1 MKKALKHCWDNLELF
16 LMVIFLDAFLIN
28 VFLQILTRLFIN
40 QPLSFTEEVS
50 RYLFVWMVFLALP
63 FATRYDKHI
72 AMDIFV
78 RKLPD
83 KVQFVLK
90 MLIHII
96 TILVFL
102 WVVYYGIDY
111 LIFCKNVKTPVLQIS
126 KAIVAA
132 IIPLSGTLM
141 IIRTIER
148 IFIDAKLLKSG
159 KLGKS
164 EPVEGGTNA

>member
-1 MKKALKHCWDNLELF
+1 MKKGFKYCWDNLELF

-72 AMDIFV
+72 SMDIFV
-78 RKLPD
+78 RWLPVKL
-83 KVQFVLK
+83 QFVLK
-90 MLIHII
+90 VLIHVI
-96 TILVFL
+96 TILVFI

-132 IIPLSGTLM
+132 IIPLSGVLM

-148 IFIDAKLLKSG
+148 FFIDYKLLKAG
-159 KLGKS
+159 KFGQS
-164 EPVEGGTNA
+164 ETAEGGIDA

>member
-1 MKKALKHCWDNLELF
+1 MKKSLKHCWDNLELF
-16 LMVIFLDAFLIN
+16 LMVIFLDAFLLN
-28 VFLQILTRLFIN
+28 VFCQILTRLIIN

-72 AMDIFV
+72 CMDIFV
-78 RKLPD
+78 RWLPQKL
-83 KVQFVLK
+83 QFAFKILVHL
-90 MLIHII
+90 I
-96 TILVFL
+96 TILVFI

-132 IIPLSGTLM
+132 IIPLSGARM

-148 IFIDAKLLKSG
+148 FFIDCKLLKAG
-159 KLGKS
+159 KFGQV
-164 EPVEGGTNA
+164 ETPEGGADA